1 MIKSAMAKNT
11 LFQTT
16 VVGSMPRT
24 LFVVDLL
31 RPDTIKQ
38 IGEKAAQDE
47 MDSAI
52 KFMIAM
58 MENTGIDIITDGE
71 WRRVSYTGIVS
82 QMLDGFV
89 DGTELKS
96 GKDPDPRPSDWGAAG
111 HQFVVER
118 MHNHRHLI
126 AKEAAFVKANTKRRV
141 KICLP
146 SPFILGQRMW
156 HPEQSVI
163 AYPTRRDFVKATV
176 PILRAELEAIQE
188 IGVDIVQID
197 EPHLSSFS
205 DPKARKDFDDPDTDL
220 DFLVE
225 CLNDVVSGFDQI
237 TFAVH
242 VCRFNR
248 GRAGTS
254 NYGGYAPI
262 IPALNKLKVDQFTL
276 EFAIP
281 EAGDMEILGLLRE
294 DVDIA
299 VGCVD
304 CRSAKIDSPNQI
316 VKRIERA
323 MKFLPKERILLTP
336 DCGFGP
342 GAGMKITQNSIPL
355 DEAYTKLKNEAAA
368 AHILRERYG

>member
-1 MIKSAMAKNT
+1 MIKTS

-31 RPDTIKQ
+31 RPDTIKR
-38 IGEKAAQDE
+38 IGEKAAQDK
-47 MDSAI
+47 MNSAI

-71 WRRVSYTGIVS
+71 WRRVSYTGVVS
-82 QMLDGFV
+82 QMLDGFI
-89 DGTELKS
+89 DGTEFKS
-96 GKDPDPRPSDWGAAG
+96 GRGADLGAAG
-111 HQFVVER
+111 HQFVVEPI
-118 MHNHRHLI
+118 HNQRHFI
-126 AKEAAFVKANTKRRV
+126 ANEAAFVKANTDRMV
-141 KICLP
+141 KVCLP

-156 HPEQSVI
+156 HPEESVK

-176 PILRAELEAIQE
+176 PVLRAELEAIQDT
-188 IGVDIVQID
+188 GVDIVQID
-197 EPHLSSFS
+197 EPHLSSFC
-205 DPKARKDFDDPDTDL
+205 DPKARKHFDDPDTDL

-225 CLNDVVSGFDQI
+225 CLNDVVSGFDEI

-248 GRAGTS
+248 GRAGTT
-254 NYGGYAPI
+254 NYGGYEPI
-262 IPALNKLKVDQFTL
+262 IPALNKLNVDQFTL

-281 EAGDMEILGLLRE
+281 QAGDMEILRLLRE

-304 CRSAKIDSPNQI
+304 CRSSEIDSPNQI
-316 VKRIERA
+316 VERVERA

-342 GAGMKITQNSIPL
+342 GAGMKIPL

-368 AHILRERYG
+368 ANILREKYG